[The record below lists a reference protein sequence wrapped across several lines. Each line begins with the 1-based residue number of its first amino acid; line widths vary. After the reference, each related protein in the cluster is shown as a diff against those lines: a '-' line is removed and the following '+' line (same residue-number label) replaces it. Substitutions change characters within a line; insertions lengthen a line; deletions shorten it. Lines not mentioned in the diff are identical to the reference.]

1 MGFRLASAISGFA
14 KRTSQNLDALQA
26 KADDATKTAAK
37 RFADEA
43 LLVRK
48 TRMAEGVRFDRAA
61 RQAKAKYGNFLNN
74 AQLEALLYGGP
85 ESIEK
90 LDQTIKNA
98 QMTHAFEKKQ
108 GIRVGDFDLGSFLND
123 EVFKMYEGQTLDTSK
138 ARTISEIRE
147 DYLSNVAPMIM
158 PNIDKIAG
166 DIQGMTTTSMF
177 KGIDKDYIKAGLQTG
192 IGDLPQQYKGP
203 DANLQYRVNIS
214 NVDPMATAGFL
225 TAMANVD
232 KIESETGKNLAMTS
246 NIEANTTLT
255 FNQNVEQVIKNNFV
269 EELEQEKINKIKSE
283 IGYTE
288 SKTKEVD
295 FNAEILQEKL
305 SLLDKYGEKEKNLG
319 IALLKAQ
326 IAEKGKY
333 SDLETLQATLLNK
346 KIDLEKSVSVDGFD
360 QEDVRKEIDFLE
372 NQIAS
377 IGNAIA
383 TVEGTSLESDIFSKA
398 NEGARFRDILANQLT
413 LKNIDFKLGDL
424 QGQIQANLEGQ
435 QPQYFEAFSKA
446 TDEFKFLYA
455 GTRGQK
461 HAMAM
466 ESILSSAM
474 NAYATNNDDKLAH
487 IKNLQ
492 TTTDRNGNINSVD
505 FDMSNY
511 LDQSANPLEIGV
523 YGAEGSNDP
532 RNQEGLAKLV
542 ALRKAILA
550 IPKEM
555 DVVPPENQSELRR
568 EDLIGTWVIV
578 KDYYDDVEKKELEVP
593 TERVAIWNGT
603 GFTFSS

>member
-61 RQAKAKYGNFLNN
+61 RQAKAKYGNFLND

-90 LDQTIKNA
+90 LDQTVKNA
-98 QMTHAFEKKQ
+98 QMTHAFDVKQ
-108 GIRVGDFDLGSFLND
+108 GTKVGDFDLGSFLND

-138 ARTISEIRE
+138 VRTISEIRE
-147 DYLSNVAPMIM
+147 DYLSNVAPMMM

-225 TAMANVD
+225 TAMSNIK

-255 FNQNVEQVIKNNFV
+255 FNQNLEQVIKNNFV

-288 SKTKEVD
+288 SKTEEVN
-295 FNAEILQEKL
+295 FNADILEEKL

-333 SDLETLQATLLNK
+333 SDLETLQATLINR
-346 KIDLEKSVSVDGFD
+346 KIQLRESIAVDEFPSAD
-360 QEDVRKEIDFLE
+360 IQKEIDFLDNE
-372 NQIAS
+372 IAN

-383 TVEGTSLESDIFSKA
+383 TVEGTSNESEVFSKS
-398 NEGARFRDILANQLT
+398 NEGARFKDLLANQLT
-413 LKNIDFKLGDL
+413 LKNIDFTLGDIDAT
-424 QGQIQANLEGQ
+424 IQAKLDGQ
-435 QPQYFEAFSKA
+435 QPQYFEAFKKA
-446 TDEFKFLYA
+446 TIEFANLYQ
-455 GTRGQK
+455 GTRGTK
-461 HAMAM
+461 YA
-466 ESILSSAM
+466 IAM
-474 NAYATNNDDKLAH
+474 NNLLNTAMIDYAQSNPDKLTR
-487 IKNLQ
+487 IKNYK
-492 TTTDRNGNINSVD
+492 TVKDANGNVKELSYELADGTETQGVDPLQINTYAPD
-505 FDMSNY
+505 
-511 LDQSANPLEIGV
+511 
-523 YGAEGSNDP
+523 DP
-532 RNQEGLAKLV
+532 RNQEG
-542 ALRKAILA
+542 ILA
-550 IPKEM
+550 LNALKQKIFS
-555 DVVPPENQSELRR
+555 VSTTPPTPGQTYAGQTLTR
-568 EDLIGTWVIV
+568 DMFIGTHVYIN
-578 KDYYDDVEKKELEVP
+578 DHYDDVEEKLLDSPIQKI
-593 TERVAIWNGT
+593 AIWNGT
-603 GFTFSS
+603 GFTISN